1 MSYHCPSCHGVL
13 YDRRR
18 KTCGFCGV
26 ELPVELLFTTAEL
39 ERLHQEEA
47 QAEERRRHERAKEEE
62 EAEAQARAKAAS
74 DIFIPPIS

>member
-26 ELPVELLFTTAEL
+26 ELPTELLFTSAEL
-39 ERLHQEEA
+39 EQRQREEA
-47 QAEERRRHERAKEEE
+47 VAERHRQQRIKVQTEAEE
-62 EAEAQARAKAAS
+62 QARRAHES
-74 DIFIPPIS
+74 LVIPFSGD